1 MASGAVAK
9 GAGLAAKAA
18 WPLVKKGALA
28 LALAYAQNETVQRY
42 VHDLGGRFSDAMKA
56 KTPEARI
63 RKSLEAVRSHAQRLL
78 DAQDP
83 GTSSADEAR
92 ANSWLKRADQIESAL
107 AVASN
112 EAKATRKEHVRRID
126 AMAAT
131 LSSEVIASLVDLADE
146 EPGPA

>member
-42 VHDLGGRFSDAMKA
+42 VHDLSGKFGDAMKA

-78 DAQDP
+78 DAHDA
-83 GTSSADEAR
+83 GDSSVDDTQAKV
-92 ANSWLKRADQIESAL
+92 WLKRADQIESAL
-107 AVASN
+107 AVATN
-112 EAKATRKEHVRRID
+112 EAKASRKEHVKQID

-131 LSSEVIASLVDLADE
+131 LSNDVIASLVELGDS
-146 EPGPA
+146 EPGQP